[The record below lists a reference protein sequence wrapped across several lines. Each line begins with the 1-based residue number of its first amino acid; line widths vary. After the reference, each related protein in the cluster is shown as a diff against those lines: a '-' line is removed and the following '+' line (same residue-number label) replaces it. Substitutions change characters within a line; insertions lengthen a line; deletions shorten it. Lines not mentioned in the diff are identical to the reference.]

1 MRKCFLVAILV
12 SGLFLFACGGG
23 GGGGGGGDSSAP
35 AASVCA
41 VTEESLPFSA
51 SFNCPAFSTNGQ
63 AILPS
68 GCSDISDCAW
78 FGEPV
83 DTIGCTDASG
93 PHYSQLTS
101 AANRSGSPGLGL
113 RQWVGPEYTNGFGI
127 NFTPASSVNI
137 RWYERYDPGIN
148 LGGNPH
154 KDVYIRNAA
163 SDWTNY
169 AIPEPESQG
178 GNYRIAILSEGR
190 NLYATPP
197 ISIPTLIDGSWH
209 YYEVHLDP
217 SNVKVYI
224 DGTPYIDESIS
235 VSNTWSAVV
244 FGSNTD
250 GPTVNTNCLP
260 IDYDDIAITAG
271 TYIGP

>member
-1 MRKCFLVAILV
+1 MRKRFLVAILV
-12 SGLFLFACGGG
+12 SGLFLSACGGG
-23 GGGGGGGDSSAP
+23 GGGGGGSSAP
-35 AASVCA
+35 AASACT
-41 VTEESLPFSA
+41 VTQEPLPFSA
-51 SFNCPAFSTNGQ
+51 SYDCPAFSTNGQ
-63 AILPS
+63 EVLPS

-83 DTIGCTDASG
+83 DTIGCTDANG
-93 PHYSQLTS
+93 PHYSQLTPD
-101 AANRSGSPGLGL
+101 ANRSGSPGLGA

-127 NFTPASSVNI
+127 NFTPTSSVNI
-137 RWYERYDPGIN
+137 RWYERYDPGID
-148 LGGNPH
+148 LGNNPH
-154 KDVYIRNAA
+154 KDVYIRDTA

-169 AIPEPESQG
+169 AIPEPEGQS
-178 GNYRIAILSEGR
+178 GNYRIAILSEGK
-190 NLYATPP
+190 NLYANPP
-197 ISIPTLIDGSWH
+197 ISIPTLIDGNWH

-224 DGTPYIDESIS
+224 DGTTPRIDESIS

-260 IDYDDIAITAG
+260 IDYDNIAITAG